1 MALSP
6 VALRASTSAASAD
19 RSAFTRSNSPALMA
33 ANRSVSLDSFMR
45 RFYLLLEAALLM
57 VSSPVWAQTPADTP
71 TLGSTFTAPALA
83 DLPTG
88 GSLYSVL
95 DTMP

>member
-45 RFYLLLEAALLM
+45 RFYLLLRLLR
-57 VSSPVWAQTPADTP
+57 VAILARSERHTERECQGNLDRRVPREDITVRVVLD
-71 TLGSTFTAPALA
+71 A
-83 DLPTG
+83 DLGIEP
-88 GSLYSVL
+88 S
-95 DTMP
+95 